1 MAFKKE
7 SKIKSNFTKI
17 TIGLASPEE
26 ILESSFGEVTKPE
39 TINYRTYK
47 PERDGLFCERI
58 FGPQKD
64 YECACGKYKRIR
76 YKGIVCDRCGVE
88 VTEKKVRRERTGH
101 IELVVPVAH
110 IWYFRSLPNK
120 IGYLL
125 GLPTKKL
132 DAIIYYERYVV
143 IQPGLMA
150 GKKDSEGND
159 AIGSN
164 VYDLLSEDEYNDI
177 VDNKIPQDN
186 ELLEDSDPNKFIAK
200 MGAEAIYDLLIRLD
214 LDSLSYELR
223 DRANSDSS
231 QQRKNEALKR
241 LQVVEAFRG
250 SKDVNRPEWMIMKIL
265 PVTPPELRPLVPLDG
280 GRFAT
285 SDLNDLYRRVI
296 IRNNRLKRLVE
307 IKAPEVILRN
317 EKRMLQEAVDSLF
330 DNSRKSSAVK
340 SESNRPLKSLSDSLK
355 GKAGRFRQNLL
366 GKRVDYSARSVIVVG
381 PELKMGECGLP
392 KLMAAELYKP
402 FIIRK
407 LIERGI
413 VKTVKSAKKIVDR
426 REPVIWDILE
436 NVMKG
441 HPVLLNRAP
450 TLHRLGIQ
458 AFQPKLIEGKAIQL
472 HPLACTAFN
481 ADFDG
486 DQMAVHLPL
495 SNEAVLEAQILMLQ
509 SHNILNPANGAP
521 ITVPSQDMV
530 LGLYYITKIRPG
542 AKGEGLTFYGPEEAI
557 IAHNE
562 RRCDLHALVKVVVKD
577 RDENG
582 NFVDKMV
589 ETSVGRV
596 IVNGI
601 IPDEVGY
608 VNKVISKKSL
618 RDIIADVIKTVGFAE
633 ACEFLDGIKNLGYRM
648 AYLAGLSFNLDDIII
663 PEEKKVLVERGNE
676 EVRQITENYN
686 MGFITDTERYNQ
698 VIDTWTHVNNDL
710 GNVLMKEMTEAD
722 QGFNA
727 VFMMLDSGARGSKDQ
742 IRQLSGMRGLMA
754 KPQKAGAEGAQI
766 IENPILS
773 NFKEG
778 MSVLE
783 YFISTHGARKGL
795 ADTAM
800 KTADAG
806 YLTRRLVDVSHDVI
820 INEEDCGTLRGLVC
834 TALKNG
840 DEVIS
845 TLSERILGRVSVHDI
860 IHPTTGELIVAAGEE
875 ITEKVAQEIEDSPI
889 ESVEI
894 RSVLTCESKHGVCMK
909 CYGRNLAT
917 RKMVQKGEAVGV
929 IAAQAIGE
937 PGTQLTLR
945 TFHAGGVAAN
955 AAANASIVA
964 KNDSLLE
971 FEELRTVPFDEDGR
985 KCEMVVSRLGEVR
998 FVDPNT
1004 KIILST
1010 MNVPYG
1016 SSLYHKQGDIVPKGE
1031 KIAQWDPFNAVIV
1044 TEYAGIL
1051 KFNDVVEGITYR
1063 AETDETTGLT
1073 EKIITESK
1081 DKSKVPTCD
1090 IIDVNGEKIGTYNFP
1105 VGGHIVVEDGQT
1117 VKTGETLVKIPRAAV
1132 KGGDITGGLPRVT
1145 ELFEARNPSN
1155 PAVVSEIDGEVTMG
1169 KVKRGNREIIV
1180 TSKTGEQRKYL
1191 VSLSKQILV
1200 QEHDAVRA
1208 GTPLSDGVITPA
1220 DILAIKG
1227 PTAVQE
1233 YIVNE
1238 VQDVYRLQGVKINDK
1253 HFEIIV
1259 RQMMRKVQIND
1270 PGDTSFLEQEV
1281 VDKLDFA
1288 EENDRIWGKKVATD
1302 AGDSENLKPGQIVT
1316 ARKLRDENSL
1326 LRRRDLRLVQ
1336 VRDAVAATSTQILQG
1351 ITRAALQTKSF
1362 MSAASFQETTKVLNE
1377 AAIRG
1382 KVDHLEGMKENV
1394 ICGHLIPAGTGL
1406 REFEKLVVGSK
1417 EEYERMQ
1424 ANRKNVL
1431 DFADDEVAEA
1441 DRD

>member
-1 MAFKKE
+1 MAFKKDT
-7 SKIKSNFTKI
+7 KIKSNFTKI
-17 TIGLASPEE
+17 TISLASPEE
-26 ILESSFGEVTKPE
+26 ILENSFGEVTKPE

-58 FGPQKD
+58 FGPTKD
-64 YECACGKYKRIR
+64 FECACGKYKRIR

-132 DAIIYYERYVV
+132 DSVVYYEKYIVV
-143 IQPGLMA
+143 QPGVLA
-150 GKKDSEGND
+150 GRMDPEKEEELN
-159 AIGSN
+159 GSHKM
-164 VYDLLSEDEYNDI
+164 DLLTEDEYLDLM
-177 VDNKIPQDN
+177 DQIPEDN
-186 ELLEDSDPNKFIAK
+186 EYLDDSDPNKFIAK
-200 MGAEAIYDLLIRLD
+200 MGAEAIYDLLAGLD

-223 DRANSDSS
+223 DRANTDSS
-231 QQRKNEALKR
+231 QQRKTEALKR

-250 SKDVNRPEWMIMKIL
+250 SSNVNRPEWMIMKII

-296 IRNNRLKRLVE
+296 IRNNRLKRLIE

-472 HPLACTAFN
+472 HPLACTA
-481 ADFDG
+481 
-486 DQMAVHLPL
+486 VHLPW

-562 RRCDLHALVKVVVKD
+562 GRCDLHAQVKVVVKD
-577 RDENG
+577 LADNG
-582 NFVDKMV
+582 GYEQKLV

-618 RDIIADVIKTVGFAE
+618 RDIISDVIKAVGFAR

-663 PEEKKVLVERGNE
+663 PEEKKALVERGND
-676 EVRQITENYN
+676 EVRQITDNYN
-686 MGFITDTERYNQ
+686 MGFITDKERYNQ
-698 VIDTWTHVNNDL
+698 VIDAWTHVNNEL
-710 GNVLMKEMTEAD
+710 GDVLMKQMTEAD

-727 VFMMLDSGARGSKDQ
+727 VYMMLDSGARGSKDQ
-742 IRQLSGMRGLMA
+742 IRQLAGMRGLMA

-845 TLSERILGRVSVHDI
+845 TLYERILGRVSVHDI
-860 IHPTTGELIVAAGEE
+860 VNPQTGELIVAAGDE
-875 ITEKVAQEIEDSPI
+875 ITESIAQAIEDSPI

-917 RKMVQKGEAVGV
+917 SRMVQKGEAVGV

-955 AAANASIVA
+955 AAANATIVA
-964 KNDSLLE
+964 KNDSKIE
-971 FEELRTVPFDEDGR
+971 FDELRTVPFVEKTDDGSDR
-985 KCEMVVSRLGEVR
+985 ECEMVVSRLAEIR
-998 FVDPNT
+998 FIDPHT
-1004 KIILST
+1004 GITLSS

-1016 SSLYHKQGDIVPKGE
+1016 SSLYHKAGDVLAKGE
-1031 KIAQWDPFNAVIV
+1031 VIAKWDPFNAVIV
-1044 TEYAGIL
+1044 TEYAGTL
-1051 KFNDVVEGITYR
+1051 KFRDVIEGVTYHS
-1063 AETDETTGLT
+1063 ETDDTTGLT
-1073 EKIITESK
+1073 ETIITESK

-1090 IIDVNGEKIGTYNFP
+1090 IIDENGEVIGTYNLP
-1105 VGGHIVVEDGQT
+1105 VGGHVVVVDGQK
-1117 VKTGETLVKIPRAAV
+1117 VATGVTLVKIPRSVGKA
-1132 KGGDITGGLPRVT
+1132 GDITGGLPRVT

-1208 GTPLSDGVITPA
+1208 GTPLSDGSITPG

-1270 PGDTSFLEQEV
+1270 PGDTTFLEQQM

-1288 EENDRIWGKKVATD
+1288 EENDRIWGKKVVVD
-1302 AGDSENLKPGQIVT
+1302 AGDSDTLQKGQIIT
-1316 ARKLRDENSL
+1316 ARRLRDENSSL
-1326 LRRRDLRLVQ
+1326 KRRDLKLVQ

-1382 KVDHLEGMKENV
+1382 KVDRLEGMKENV

-1406 REFEKLVVGSK
+1406 REFEKIIVGSQ
-1417 EEYERMQ
+1417 EEHDRMQ
-1424 ANRKNVL
+1424 ANRKNVI
-1431 DFADDEVAEA
+1431 DYSDKQTIEEN
-1441 DRD
+1441 

>member
-7 SKIKSNFTKI
+7 SKIKTNFTKI

-26 ILESSFGEVTKPE
+26 ILENSYGEVLKPE

-58 FGPQKD
+58 FGPTKD
-64 YECACGKYKRIR
+64 YECHCGKYKRIR

-88 VTEKKVRRERTGH
+88 VTEKKVRRERSGH
-101 IELVVPVAH
+101 IALVVPVAH

-132 DAIIYYERYVV
+132 DQIIYYERYVV
-143 IQPGLMA
+143 IQLGAMA
-150 GKKDSEGND
+150 GVKIESLGRPLEEN
-159 AIGSN
+159 N
-164 VYDLLSEDEYNDI
+164 LLSEEEYME
-177 VDNKIPQDN
+177 VMEHVSKDNAY
-186 ELLEDSDPNKFIAK
+186 LEDSDPNKFIAK
-200 MGAEAIYDLLIRLD
+200 MGAEAVYDLLCRVD
-214 LDSLSYELR
+214 LDKLSYDLR
-223 DRANSDSS
+223 DQANQEGA
-231 QQRKNEALKR
+231 QQRKNDALKR
-241 LQVVEAFRG
+241 LQVVESFRA
-250 SKDVNRPEWMIMKIL
+250 SRERNRPEWMIMKIL
-265 PVTPPELRPLVPLDG
+265 PVIPPELRPLVPLDG

-296 IRNNRLKRLVE
+296 IRNNRLKRLIE

-340 SESNRPLKSLSDSLK
+340 TENNRPLKSLSDSLK
-355 GKAGRFRQNLL
+355 GKQGRFRQNLL

-426 REPVIWDILE
+426 KEPIIWDILE
-436 NVMKG
+436 FVMKG

-458 AFQPKLIEGKAIQL
+458 AFQPIMIEGKAIQL

-495 SNEAVLEAQILMLQ
+495 SNEAILEAQILMLQ

-530 LGLYYITKIRPG
+530 LGLYYITKLRPG

-557 IAHNE
+557 IAYNE
-562 RRCDLHALVKVVVKD
+562 KKVDIHAPIKVIV
-577 RDENG
+577 E
-582 NFVDKMV
+582 DKLEDGTIGQHMV

-596 IVNGI
+596 IVNEVV
-601 IPDEVGY
+601 PTEVGFF
-608 VNKVISKKSL
+608 NETISKKNL
-618 RDIIADVIKTVGFAE
+618 RGIITDVIKTVGVAR
-633 ACEFLDGIKNLGYRM
+633 ACAFLDGIKNLGYKM
-648 AYLAGLSFNLDDIII
+648 AYEGGLSFNLGDIII
-663 PEEKKVLVERGNE
+663 PDKKKELIHRGNA
-676 EVRQITENYN
+676 EVEAIAADYG
-686 MGFITDTERYNQ
+686 MGFITDKERYNK
-698 VIDTWTHVNNDL
+698 VIDAWTHINNDL
-710 GNVLMKEMTEAD
+710 SEILMKEMKEAD

-727 VFMMLDSGARGSKDQ
+727 VYMMLDSGARGSKGQ
-742 IRQLSGMRGLMA
+742 ISQLSGMRGLMA
-754 KPQKAGAEGAQI
+754 KPQKAGAEPLI
-766 IENPILS
+766 IEDPIIS

-795 ADTAM
+795 ADTAL

-820 INEEDCGTLRGLVC
+820 INEEDCGTLRGLEC
-834 TALKNG
+834 RALKNG

-845 TLSERILGRVSVHDI
+845 SLYERILGRVSVHDVV
-860 IHPTTGELIVAAGEE
+860 HPITGKLICAAGEE
-875 ITEKVAQEIEDSPI
+875 ITEAKAQEIEDSPI
-889 ESVEI
+889 EMVEI

-917 RKMVQKGEAVGV
+917 ARMVQKGEAVGV
-929 IAAQAIGE
+929 IAAQSIGE

-945 TFHAGGVAAN
+945 TFHAGGVAGNAVAN
-955 AAANASIVA
+955 AMIVS
-964 KNDSLLE
+964 KYDSKLN
-971 FEELRTVPFDEDGR
+971 FDELRTVDIVDDEG
-985 KCEMVVSRLGEVR
+985 KAAKMVVSRLAEVR
-998 FVDPNT
+998 FMEPT
-1004 KIILST
+1004 TGIALLT
-1010 MNVPYG
+1010 QTLPYG
-1016 SSLYHKQGDIVPKGE
+1016 STLYNKEGDVVKKGDLVA
-1031 KIAQWDPFNAVIV
+1031 KWDPFNAVIV
-1044 TEYAGIL
+1044 TETPGRVQFENVI
-1051 KFNDVVEGITYR
+1051 EGVTYR
-1063 AETDETTGLT
+1063 VETDEISGQREL
-1073 EKIITESK
+1073 IVTESK
-1081 DKSKVPTCD
+1081 DRTIAPSAHILD
-1090 IIDVNGEKIGTYNFP
+1090 ENGELVRTYNFP
-1105 VGGHIVVEDGQT
+1105 INGHIAVQDGQT
-1117 VKTGETLVKIPRAAV
+1117 VKSGDVLVKIPRALGGG
-1132 KGGDITGGLPRVT
+1132 GGDITGGLPRVT

-1155 PAVVSEIDGEVTMG
+1155 PAIVAEIDGEVTMG
-1169 KVKRGNREIIV
+1169 KLKRGNREIII
-1180 TSKTGEQRKYL
+1180 TSKVGDVRKYL
-1191 VSLSKQILV
+1191 VPLSKQVLV
-1200 QEHDAVRA
+1200 QENDYVRA
-1208 GTPLSDGVITPA
+1208 GTPLSDGAITPA

-1238 VQDVYRLQGVKINDK
+1238 IQDVYRLQGVKINDK
-1253 HFEIIV
+1253 HFEVIV
-1259 RQMMRKVQIND
+1259 RQMMRKVQID
-1270 PGDTSFLEQEV
+1270 EPGDTRFLEQQV

-1288 EENDRIWGKKVATD
+1288 EENDRIWGKKVVTD
-1302 AGDSENLKPGQIVT
+1302 AGDSETMQKGMIVT
-1316 ARKLRDENSL
+1316 ARKLRDENSML
-1326 LRRRDLRLVQ
+1326 KRKDMKLVQ
-1336 VRDAVAATSTQILQG
+1336 VRDAVPATSTQILQG
-1351 ITRAALQTKSF
+1351 ITRAALQTSSF

-1377 AAIRG
+1377 AAING
-1382 KVDHLEGMKENV
+1382 KTDRLEGMKENV
-1394 ICGHLIPAGTGL
+1394 ISGHLIPAGTGL
-1406 REFEKLVVGSK
+1406 REFDKIIVGSK
-1417 EEYERMQ
+1417 EDFDRAMST
-1424 ANRKNVL
+1424 RKSIL
-1431 DFADDEVAEA
+1431 DLDDM
-1441 DRD
+1441 

>member
-1 MAFKKE
+1 MAFKRDN
-7 SKIKSNFTKI
+7 KIKSNFTKI

-26 ILESSFGEVTKPE
+26 ILANSYGEVLKPE

-58 FGPQKD
+58 FGPTKD
-64 YECACGKYKRIR
+64 YECHCGKYKRIR

-88 VTEKKVRRERTGH
+88 VTEKKVRRERAGH
-101 IELVVPVAH
+101 IALVVPVVH

-132 DAIIYYERYVV
+132 DTIIYYERYVV
-143 IQPGLMA
+143 IQPGVL
-150 GKKDSEGND
+150 GEEVEVNQ
-159 AIGSN
+159 
-164 VYDLLSEDEYNDI
+164 LLTEDEYLD
-177 VDNKIPQDN
+177 
-186 ELLEDSDPNKFIAK
+186 LLRKLPKENQYLDDSDPNKFIAK
-200 MGAEAIYDLLIRLD
+200 MGAEAVLDMLQRID
-214 LDSLSYELR
+214 LDQLSYDLR
-223 DRANSDSS
+223 DRANSDRSA
-231 QQRKNEALKR
+231 QRKNEALKR
-241 LQVVEAFRG
+241 LQVVESFRA
-250 SKDVNRPEWMIMKIL
+250 SKERNKPEWMIMKIL
-265 PVTPPELRPLVPLDG
+265 PVIPPDLRPLVPLDG

-285 SDLNDLYRRVI
+285 SDLNDLYRRVL
-296 IRNNRLKRLVE
+296 IRNNRLKRLLE

-340 SESNRPLKSLSDSLK
+340 SDSNRPLKSLSDALK
-355 GKAGRFRQNLL
+355 GKQGRFRQNLL

-402 FIIRK
+402 FIIRR

-426 REPVIWDILE
+426 RDAIIWDILE
-436 NVMKG
+436 FVMKG

-495 SNEAVLEAQILMLQ
+495 SNEAIIEAQILMLQ

-530 LGLYYITKIRPG
+530 LGLYYITKLRKG

-557 IAHNE
+557 IAYNE
-562 RRCDLHALVKVVVKD
+562 RRVEVHAPIKVIVDDL
-577 RDENG
+577 DENG
-582 NFVDKMV
+582 TLVKRML

-596 IVNGI
+596 IVNEI
-601 IPDEVGY
+601 IPKEVGY
-608 VNKVISKKSL
+608 FNGIISKKSL
-618 RDIIADVIKTVGFAE
+618 RDIIARVIKTVGMAR
-633 ACEFLDGIKNLGYRM
+633 ACEFLDGIKNLGYRKS
-648 AYLAGLSFNLDDIII
+648 YEGGLSFNLDDIII
-663 PEEKKVLVERGNE
+663 PQEKQDIVAKGNE
-676 EVRQITENYN
+676 EIDQIMANYN
-686 MGFITDTERYNQ
+686 MGFITDNERYNQ
-698 VIDTWTHVNNDL
+698 VIDTWTHANTNL
-710 GNVLMKEMTEAD
+710 KRTLMKQMTEAD

-727 VFMMLDSGARGSKDQ
+727 VFMMLDSGARGSADQ
-742 IRQLSGMRGLMA
+742 IAQLAGMRGLMA

-795 ADTAM
+795 ADTAL

-820 INEEDCGTLRGLVC
+820 ITEEDCGTLRGLVC
-834 TALKNG
+834 AALKDG

-845 TLSERILGRVSVHDI
+845 SLSERILGRVSVHDI
-860 IHPTTGELIVAAGEE
+860 IHPMTGRLIVAAGEE
-875 ITEKVAQEIEDSPI
+875 ITEPIAAEIEASPI

-894 RSVLTCESKHGVCMK
+894 RSVLTCESKHGVCQK

-917 RKMVQKGEAVGV
+917 SRMVQKGEAVGV
-929 IAAQAIGE
+929 IAAQSIGE

-945 TFHAGGVAAN
+945 TFHAGGIASN
-955 AAANASIVA
+955 AAANASIISKQDCRV
-964 KNDSLLE
+964 E
-971 FEELRTVPFDEDGR
+971 FEERRTVDIINEDGAAG
-985 KCEMVVSRLGEVR
+985 KIVVGRLAEVH
-998 FVDPNT
+998 FIDINT
-1004 KIILST
+1004 GIVLSSQ
-1010 MNVPYG
+1010 NIPYG
-1016 SSLYHKQGDIVPKGE
+1016 AQLFVGDKEKVEKGTMVA
-1031 KIAQWDPFNAVIV
+1031 KWDPFNAVIV
-1044 TEYAGIL
+1044 TELAGKIH
-1051 KFNDVVEGITYR
+1051 FNDVIEGVTYR
-1063 AETDETTGLT
+1063 VEEDEATGLRERIIIEAKERNRIPSADILD
-1073 EKIITESK
+1073 EKGNIIRS
-1081 DKSKVPTCD
+1081 
-1090 IIDVNGEKIGTYNFP
+1090 YNFP
-1105 VGGHIVVEDGQT
+1105 INGHLAVEDGEELRAGA
-1117 VKTGETLVKIPRAAV
+1117 VLVKIPRAVGKA
-1132 KGGDITGGLPRVT
+1132 GDITGGLPRVT

-1155 PAVVSEIDGEVTMG
+1155 PAVVSEIDGEVKMG
-1169 KVKRGNREIIV
+1169 TIKRGNREIII
-1180 TSKTGEQRKYL
+1180 TSKLGEVKAYL
-1191 VSLSKQILV
+1191 VPLSKQILV
-1200 QEHDAVRA
+1200 QENDYVRA
-1208 GTPLSDGVITPA
+1208 GEALSDGSITPA

-1238 VQDVYRLQGVKINDK
+1238 IQDVYRLQGVKINDK
-1253 HFEIIV
+1253 HFEVIV

-1270 PGDTSFLEQEV
+1270 PGDTRFLEMQV

-1288 EENDRIWGKKVATD
+1288 EENDRIWSKKVVVD
-1302 AGDSENLKPGQIVT
+1302 AGDSETMKKGMIIT
-1316 ARKLRDENSL
+1316 ARKLRDENSRL
-1326 LRRRDLRLVQ
+1326 KRLDLKLVK
-1336 VRDAVAATSTQILQG
+1336 VRDAVPATSTQILQG

-1377 AAIRG
+1377 AAISG
-1382 KVDHLEGMKENV
+1382 KTDYLEGMKENV

-1406 REFEKLVVGSK
+1406 REFSNLVVADA
-1417 EEYERMQ
+1417 EEYARVQAERAAAMAADQ
-1424 ANRKNVL
+1424 A
-1431 DFADDEVAEA
+1431 
-1441 DRD
+1441 